1 MMGTRS
7 HLTGILT
14 FALTGLGTAC
24 ATVGQD
30 TFDTEIAALR
40 NEMAEGD
47 RRMGRRTDEQMVE
60 LSARLDRLTRELAAF
75 QSDFDVAVERLET
88 AIRFN
93 VPVYF
98 GFDEATL
105 RSEDRPIL
113 DRFTSVVNEYYPE
126 ALLTVEGF
134 TDPLGSAEY
143 NLRLGLERAETIR
156 GYLIESGEFAQDH
169 IRAVSYGEDS
179 NRLVL
184 PGRGGET
191 AGWQNRRVVLVVEHL
206 GSLEDATLVAGTP

>member
-1 MMGTRS
+1 
-7 HLTGILT
+7 
-14 FALTGLGTAC
+14 
-24 ATVGQD
+24 VGQD

-47 RRMGRRTDEQMVE
+47 RRMGRRADEQMVE

-105 RSEDRPIL
+105 RSEDQPIL

-134 TDPLGSAEY
+134 TDPVGSAEY
-143 NLRLGLERAETIR
+143 NLGLGLERAETIR

-169 IRAVSYGEDS
+169 VRAVSYGEDS

-191 AGWQNRRVVLVVEHL
+191 EGWQNRRVVLVVEHL